1 MRSLLLLLIAFSTL
15 AAGAAAIS
23 AVTAWMAFPG
33 SSRLPTSPLTDY
45 ADRLSQLRTLNTRAD
60 VVMVGDSQIA
70 RGEWSELL
78 TGVRVVNRGIGRDT
92 TDKLLERLDTVTST
106 GAQKAILLI
115 GINDLIRGDAVDAVA
130 SRYKRIVG
138 NLKSAGM
145 GVVVISVLPVRGK
158 HAAHNRRIVDLNLA
172 IAIVCMSDAC
182 EYVDAHAR
190 MAADD
195 LLSEELTTDGLHL
208 NGAGYVQLAE
218 IIRRA
223 THRVPASGS

>member
-23 AVTAWMAFPG
+23 AVTGWMAFIG
-33 SSRLPTSPLTDY
+33 SSGPPAAPLTDY
-45 ADRLSQLRTLNTRAD
+45 DDRVSLFRSLETRAD
-60 VVMVGDSQIA
+60 IVMVGDSQIA

-78 TGVRVVNRGIGRDT
+78 PGVRVVNRGIGRDT

-115 GINDLIRGDAVDAVA
+115 GINDIIRGDAIDAVA
-130 SRYKRIVG
+130 SRYKRIAG

-145 GVVVISVLPVRGK
+145 DVVAISVLPVRGK
-158 HAAHNRRIVDLNLA
+158 HAAHSRRIADLNHA

-218 IIRRA
+218 IIHSA
-223 THRVPASGS
+223 YQRVPAFGS